1 MSHVGST
8 NSGKAILPTQGKS
21 GARRRRDRPESRSTG
36 VAATGVN
43 QPSKS
48 NTLRRAMWVF
58 QTVMGEWAGVFDG
71 SSASLHTS
79 KRGGFLG
86 G

>member
-1 MSHVGST
+1 MWVPP
-8 NSGKAILPTQGKS
+8 ILVRPYFLLRVF